1 MEHPTLLFVET
12 EKKLI
17 TVISLMM
24 DGDEG
29 RTTST
34 AEKRS
39 ISRVTYIISV
49 RAKKKPEL
57 SLTM

>member
-34 AEKRS
+34 AGEKRS
-39 ISRVTYIISV
+39 ISRVTYIICV
-49 RAKKKPEL
+49 RAKKPEL

>member
-1 MEHPTLLFVET
+1 MEHPTLPFVET

-39 ISRVTYIISV
+39 ISRVTSILLACV
-49 RAKKKPEL
+49 QKK
-57 SLTM
+57 